1 MLEKDV
7 DEQISRLQI
16 RSRRAVDE
24 MLAGEYLSVFK
35 GRGVEFDEVRQY
47 QAGDDVRS
55 IDWNV
60 TARFNHPY
68 VKVFEEER
76 ELTVMLLI
84 DVSGSGNFGTSRPA
98 LSLSMGSGW
107 QSKDSSWSLSY

>member
-7 DEQISRLQI
+7 DAQISRLQI

-24 MLAGEYLSVFK
+24 ILAGEYLSVFK
-35 GRGVEFDEVRQY
+35 GRGVEFDEVREY

-60 TARFNHPY
+60 TARTGDPHIKRFI
-68 VKVFEEER
+68 EER
-76 ELTVMLLI
+76 ELSLFFLVDMSA
-84 DVSGSGNFGTSRPA
+84 SGRFGSADTTKQQA
-98 LSLSMGSGW
+98 AAELTHSLFP
-107 QSKDSSWSLSY
+107 DDTD